1 MTVLVTGATGFVGV
15 RLLPRLTARGHRVV
29 TYGRRAPETSTPH
42 RAVIGDITDAAQLTT
57 AMAGVDVVLHLAA
70 TTGKAAPADHQR
82 TIVDGT
88 RAVVDACR
96 RAGVPRLVAVSSIAA
111 GFADLRDYPYGR
123 AKREAEE
130 VVRASGVRAVL
141 VRPTAIFG
149 AGSPVQR
156 GLAGLAGAPIVPVIG
171 PGTTPL
177 QPIHVDDVADALTDL
192 VDDTSV
198 DGETIDLGGPEA
210 VAVAPLL
217 HRMRRAAGRPPARTV
232 WLPAPL
238 VIWPLR
244 LAEALGLGAVLPVS
258 AGQFSSFVHSGAA
271 RPHAWTAARQAR
283 LRALDTTLA
292 PEPAPVGMA
301 AAARRER
308 AVVDRAALSAE
319 CRVFTR
325 HLLGV
330 DPAAAV
336 VDAYVAAHERA
347 PHYAAET
354 AFDVRL
360 VTVAVRHPLLA
371 RLADAYGRL
380 LAPTGL
386 LRRKLVLLL
395 AILETTPPHYR
406 AVDAPLAGGLV
417 TTVGALAFQGVVA
430 GAGAVLALLVFA
442 PIHLASRGAGPR

>member
-29 TYGRRAPETSTPH
+29 TYGRRTPETAAAH
-42 RAVIGDITDAAQLTT
+42 RAVIGDITDTAALAA
-57 AMAGVDVVLHLAA
+57 AMTGVDVVLHLAA
-70 TTGKAAPADHQR
+70 TTGKVAPAEHHR

-96 RAGVPRLVAVSSIAA
+96 RAGVARLVAVSSIAA
-111 GFADLRDYPYGR
+111 GFDDLRDYPYGR
-123 AKREAEE
+123 AKRDAED
-130 VVRASGVRAVL
+130 VVRSSGVRACL

-149 AGSPVQR
+149 PGSPVQR
-156 GLAGLAGAPIVPVIG
+156 GLAGLASAPVVPVIG
-171 PGTTPL
+171 PGTTQL
-177 QPIHVDDVADALTDL
+177 QPIHVDDVADALADL
-192 VDDTSV
+192 VDDASA

-210 VAVAPLL
+210 IAVAPLL
-217 HRMRRAAGRPPARTV
+217 HRLRRASGRPPASTLR
-232 WLPAPL
+232 LPALL
-238 VIWPLR
+238 VVGPLR
-244 LAEALGLGAVLPVS
+244 LAEAIGLGGVLPVS

-271 RPHAWTAARQAR
+271 RPHPWTAARQGR
-283 LRALDTTLA
+283 LRSLADTLT
-292 PEPAPVGMA
+292 PEPEPVGVA
-301 AAARRER
+301 PAIRREHPI
-308 AVVDRAALSAE
+308 VERAALDAE

-330 DPAAAV
+330 APAPAV
-336 VDAYVAAHERA
+336 VDAYIAAHERA

-354 AFDVRL
+354 AFDRRL
-360 VTVAVRHPLLA
+360 VAAAVRHPVVA

-406 AVDAPLAGGLV
+406 AVDAPLAGGVLSTAAALV
-417 TTVGALAFQGVVA
+417 YHGVVA
-430 GAGAVLALLVFA
+430 GAGAVVALLVFG
-442 PIHLASRGAGPR
+442 PLHFMSRGAGRR

>member
-1 MTVLVTGATGFVGV
+1 MNVLVTGATGFVGV
-15 RLLPRLTARGHRVV
+15 RLLPRLVTRGHHVI
-29 TYGRRAPETSTPH
+29 TFGRRAPALTAPH
-42 RAVIGDITDAAQLTT
+42 RAVVGEITDANALTA
-57 AMAGVDVVLHLAA
+57 AMAGVDAVLHLAA
-70 TTGKAAPADHQR
+70 TTGKAAPADHHR
-82 TIVDGT
+82 TIVEGT

-123 AKREAEE
+123 AKRDAED
-130 VVRASGVRAVL
+130 VVRASGLRACI

-156 GLAGLAGAPIVPVIG
+156 GLAGLAGAPVVPVIG

-177 QPIHVDDVADALTDL
+177 QPIHVDDVADALADL
-192 VDDTSV
+192 VDDASA
-198 DGETIDLGGPEA
+198 DGATIDLGGPEA
-210 VAVAPLL
+210 IAVAPLL
-217 HRMRRAAGRPPARTV
+217 HRMRQASGRPPAATLR
-232 WLPAPL
+232 LPAPL

-283 LRALDTTLA
+283 LQTLDAMLA
-292 PEPAPVGMA
+292 PEPEPVGVA
-301 AAARRER
+301 AAVRRPR
-308 AVVDRAALSAE
+308 AVVDRAALGAE

-330 DPAAAV
+330 EPAAAV

-360 VTVAVRHPLLA
+360 VAVAARHPLLA

-406 AVDAPLAGGLV
+406 AVDAPLAGGV
-417 TTVGALAFQGVVA
+417 VATVAALAYQGVTA
-430 GAGAVLALLVFA
+430 ALGAILALLVFG
-442 PIHLASRGAGPR
+442 PLHVTSRGAGPR